1 MMALNSVCSRHEG
14 LLTSQEKTRWH
25 DRHLRQEDNATY
37 KAVLVWCSR
46 YVMSDCFPMDCSPPG
61 SSLHGILQARLLEWV
76 VGCYSLLQKIITT
89 QGLNQGLQY
98 CRQVLYHLSHQGSHS
113 IQP

>member
-46 YVMSDCFPMDCSPPG
+46 YVMSDCFPMDCSQPG

-76 VGCYSLLQKIITT
+76 FISFSRGSSQPKDRTHVSCIGRQIFYS
-89 QGLNQGLQY
+89 
-98 CRQVLYHLSHQGSHS
+98 
-113 IQP
+113 